1 LQFLFSEKAINTST
15 IFLVKT
21 TANSLKVFLVSF
33 TKAKRL
39 FAAKNSYFLLTSLLL
54 SQHHVASAQVAVNAL
69 PTGGQVVAGQVA
81 ISQTQTPTSAT
92 MNVNQTSQRAIVNW
106 DSFNVGK
113 NAQVNF
119 NQPNAQAAILNRV
132 TGASASVI
140 DGAVRANGQ
149 VVLVNPNGVTFG
161 KGADINAGAVV
172 ATTLNIANKDFMEGK
187 STFHGNGKGAVIN
200 QGKIAVNDPNGYIA
214 LLAPEVRNE
223 GYLLAQKGP
232 NNGVV
237 LAAGEQIALD
247 FRGDKLIS
255 VNVDKATYGALI
267 ENKRVIEVS
276 GGLIVVAAGAANQ
289 IMGSVIKNTGRI
301 SANSMVNNGGVIE
314 LVAANV
320 TQAGSVSANSTAVA
334 SQTSGKGGQVHIAG
348 ENITLAANSTTTATG
363 TAGGGSVEIGL
374 GRTVATNTK
383 SSAVQAVGAAAANLN
398 TNGSIDARQAAAK
411 QTAVVANQQ
420 NQLAKNVTVEAN
432 ALVDASATQ
441 QGNAGNIVIWSEIKT
456 SINGML
462 KAIGGMLGGNGGFIE
477 TSSKGAV
484 AVGNQ
489 FNVNTSAPKGNTG
502 LWLLDP
508 IDLVIDAGAAS
519 VISTALQN
527 NNVTIEV
534 NGNVCPSLGSCTQN
548 GSGSLTIAS
557 GADILKSGTNLTT
570 LTLSASGI
578 FNLNANI
585 SGENL
590 NVIINSS
597 IAFLNVGTSISA
609 STVTVQAQT
618 IHARGTIQTHRYLG
632 SANPGSLGNAIELLA
647 QALYVSGRL
656 SVNAVSKRAGAITL
670 NANSI
675 TLYSGATLEATGEDG
690 GMITL
695 AANDSLW
702 SQGDIQANGSNGRGG
717 TLTITAAN
725 DLYFDQAVLKANG
738 TTDGGAITIIGYG
751 GDLHI
756 KNSLIQTNGSNGRGG
771 SISASASNAV
781 STINSQFEA
790 TGYSHGGQILIGND
804 AKNGTLPFALRA
816 DFDEGTSFNSAQL
829 DPNPDNQQGG
839 FIETS
844 GQILNMLSSINAGR
858 GGMWLL
864 DPWDYVIGS
873 SEATKIQNVLRS
885 SNVIIQTSAPSA
897 LSSSNK
903 IVSTVD
909 SRSGSD
915 SITINSDISSA
926 STKSLTFIGSN
937 IRLNANITTGGSQ
950 TYDGDVTLGKD
961 VALKGSTIN
970 FEDDL
975 KGAFS
980 LTITGNAIFGSSRF
994 DEISLTGFGKFI
1006 SVSGNSRINTDITTS
1021 GNQTYTGAV
1030 TLGNDVTLATLNNGS
1045 VAMNANVNGAK
1056 TLTINTN
1063 GTGDITITG
1072 ALGNSDPLTGLT
1084 INTDVLNAA
1093 ALTLVSNGAISITNS
1108 GASTISGII
1117 AGSGVRLSKAGVG
1130 TLTLANA
1137 NTYSGVTTIN
1147 AGTLSISAASGLGA
1161 TPTSTTSNSIQLNGG
1176 TLRITDTFLFSSRRG
1191 IQIGGEGGTIE
1202 VDSGETFNYDGIIRN
1217 ATGVTGNLTKTGLG
1231 TLILSG
1237 DNTYSGVTTINAGTL
1252 SISAAS
1258 GLGATPTSTTSNSI
1272 QLNGGTLRITD
1283 TFLFSSRR
1291 GMQIGGEGGTI
1302 EVDLGE
1308 TFNYDGIIR
1317 NATGVAGNLTKTGSG
1332 TLTLSGDN
1340 TYSGATRINGGSLNI
1355 TGTLADSTA
1364 VTVASGA
1371 TYIVAANDTITSIEG
1386 SGNIALSENL
1396 TLRSSE
1402 DTAFGGVLSGTG
1414 SLTKSGAGIL
1424 TLSGNNTYSGGT
1436 RINEGTLKIERNTAT
1451 FFGSIISGPLGK
1463 ATITINDGAS
1473 LDLNGKDI
1481 SNNLVIAGDGV
1492 GSAGSIF
1499 NSSGIR
1505 GSISGSVLLS
1515 AHSSIGAG
1523 DIQISGEIDDGSRGT
1538 YHLTKSNGGVLTL
1551 SGENEYDGFTIING
1565 GILSI
1570 RTASGLGET
1579 PNRTISNSIQLNG
1592 GTLRITDTFLFSS
1605 RRGIEIGTG
1614 GGTIEVDARET
1625 FNYYGIISG
1634 EGFLTKLGTGTLA
1647 LFDNN
1652 TYSGGTTISAGTIN
1666 VGNNSALGTG
1676 NVTLSSGTT
1685 LQASA
1690 SVTITNAVSLS
1701 GAATINAPNS
1711 HSLTISGVLNDGGH
1725 GLVVAG
1731 SGNLTFSNGSNS
1743 ISALA
1748 SSGTIGTVSINNNQS
1763 LVIGSVT
1770 PNSTP
1775 YTGLAGTG
1783 SITLINTG
1791 ATTINSGAAI
1801 STTGGDI
1808 NIVTSRFTNNAGSGA
1823 LSASGTNKYW
1833 RVWSTNTD
1841 PFGNSVGDIKGNL
1854 APNFIQYAA
1863 SYGTTTVSGTGNGFL
1878 YTLAPT
1884 ITVSLNGTVSK
1895 VYDATEVA
1903 TLASENYSYS
1913 GNVNGDAVTF
1923 SIAATYDTKDVGTA
1937 KLVSATVSGLQATNS
1952 SIPVYGYALSTAS
1965 ISDNIG
1971 VITARPIFIAANA
1984 NQSKVYGE
1992 SDPTLAY
1999 TVQAKAT
2006 GSGLLGTDGVTVTG
2020 SLTRA
2025 AGENVGSTYAIGRN
2039 TVEASGANSG
2049 NYSISYTGANF
2060 AITARPIT
2068 LTASAATK
2076 VYGESDPSLAVTVTG
2091 GSLASVAFTD
2101 TLANVTG
2108 TVSRSVGENV
2118 GNYNILLGSGS
2129 KASNYTITFD
2139 SSNQAMG
2146 ITARPIFIAANANQ
2160 SKVYG
2165 ESDPTL
2171 AYTVQAKATGS
2182 GLLGTD
2188 GVTVTGSLTR
2198 AAGENVGSTYA
2209 IGRNTVEASGANSG
2223 NYSISYTGANF
2234 AITARPITL
2243 TASAATKVYGESDP
2257 SLAVTVTGGS
2267 LASVAFTDTLANVTG
2282 TVSRSVGE
2290 NVGNYNILLGSGSK
2304 ASNYTITFDSSNQA
2318 MGITARPIFIAAN
2331 ANQSKVYGE
2340 SDPTLAY
2347 TVQAKAT
2354 GSGLLGTDGVTVTGS
2369 LTRAAGENVGSTY
2382 AIGRNTVEASG
2393 ANSGNYSISYTGA
2406 NFAITARP
2414 ITLTASAATKVY
2426 GESDPSLAVTVTGGS
2441 LASVAFTDT
2450 LANVTGTVSRSV
2462 GENVGNY
2469 NILLGSGSKAS
2480 NYTITFDSSNQAMG
2494 ITARPIFIA
2503 ANANQSKVYGDVN
2516 PVYTYTAE
2524 AQGAGRGLVVGD
2536 SLIGDLARVSGENVG
2551 RYAITRGTLANANY
2565 AITLVSTDFVINKA
2579 VLTLTPSIGQSKNY
2593 GRSDP
2598 IYGYSLSGYI
2608 NNDVVQDTSANTAI
2622 TGLLA
2627 RAPGESIGS
2636 YAYNATGLSASNYRI
2651 QVTESPST
2659 FTILPAPIGVAIS
2672 GTYSGTN
2679 IISPSSFTVTGLAF
2693 GETIA
2698 SISSAVVN
2706 SVNVADNG
2714 SNYVTSVIGVS
2725 GSASMSN
2732 YYITSRYNGVP
2743 NTDTS
2748 NTATITPARLRVA
2761 AANDAKFVT
2770 QSDATASAANCDGP
2784 CAGGFMGMTFNGFV
2798 NGQTPAVLSGSPL
2811 ITRTNPSANS
2821 AGIYSGVLQ
2830 PSGYSSSN
2838 YSIDYVAGDYVIAP
2852 ANSLLVR
2859 VNPVL
2864 TSYGSNPVYR
2874 ATAAY
2879 LANDGTTIVNLTPSI
2894 SGSAVTVADGVG
2906 GSAQFTLTMAGSTQ
2920 STSGNTNV
2928 GGYNLVATAPTI
2940 IAANFNNLMVVGS
2953 ATVQPFI
2960 LSPSQLG
2967 VTGVTKVYDGNV
2979 NIGGLVF
2986 NADPTLSAVLGS
2998 GATKDN
3004 VTILGSGIFT
3014 ENANVGSAKNVSVAL
3029 SLAGIDGGNYVLST
3043 NDYMAPIGTITQLAS
3058 VNYIG
3063 PAGGNWSTQTNWAGG
3078 AIPTLNNVANVFIP
3092 AGSSVVYDFSRVNAI
3107 GSMGSTIINNGTVTI
3122 NEALDTRITNT
3133 LSGGGSFAHTGSGAL
3148 TIAGNN
3154 NQSTPGPFT
3163 GQISVASGK
3172 TLLLANANALGGGSV
3187 LSNNGLLA
3195 LDSDTTLS
3203 SLAVNGP
3210 VTLVTN
3216 IRTLGNQRYDGAVTF
3231 ASGLAGSPMQISST
3245 SGDIQFL
3252 STLNSDAANRSL
3264 TLSSAAGKISFSDTV
3279 GYLAPGFGPKG
3290 PSIYDL
3296 VVNAKDILLMADMY
3310 TLSTQTYNG
3319 AVVISNN
3326 GSNGLL
3332 RTFISQDPSIA
3343 FLGTVDDSSA
3353 VTHTLDVR
3361 AISYDPLLIPEIRF
3375 MGAVGSIVP
3384 LGGLLV
3390 TTEMRTIPADPMAPI
3405 TIVPAGSLTIAD
3417 NINTV
3422 GEQRF
3427 SSAAVTLEPAPGRTI
3442 TFNSER
3448 STVQFAGIPTQDLT
3462 RLSSQANIVNNSNP
3476 IVIPVNPQPDTS
3488 NPASS
3493 QSDSLL
3499 VALNTPFLKQDG
3511 EVFSLSKSTT
3521 TARVSVT
3528 KPEQAIP
3535 CKIEANDECVLD

>member
-1 LQFLFSEKAINTST
+1 
-15 IFLVKT
+15 
-21 TANSLKVFLVSF
+21 
-33 TKAKRL
+33 
-39 FAAKNSYFLLTSLLL
+39 
-54 SQHHVASAQVAVNAL
+54 
-69 PTGGQVVAGQVA
+69 
-81 ISQTQTPTSAT
+81 
-92 MNVNQTSQRAIVNW
+92 
-106 DSFNVGK
+106 
-113 NAQVNF
+113 
-119 NQPNAQAAILNRV
+119 
-132 TGASASVI
+132 
-140 DGAVRANGQ
+140 
-149 VVLVNPNGVTFG
+149 
-161 KGADINAGAVV
+161 
-172 ATTLNIANKDFMEGK
+172 
-187 STFHGNGKGAVIN
+187 
-200 QGKIAVNDPNGYIA
+200 
-214 LLAPEVRNE
+214 
-223 GYLLAQKGP
+223 
-232 NNGVV
+232 
-237 LAAGEQIALD
+237 
-247 FRGDKLIS
+247 
-255 VNVDKATYGALI
+255 
-267 ENKRVIEVS
+267 
-276 GGLIVVAAGAANQ
+276 
-289 IMGSVIKNTGRI
+289 
-301 SANSMVNNGGVIE
+301 
-314 LVAANV
+314 
-320 TQAGSVSANSTAVA
+320 
-334 SQTSGKGGQVHIAG
+334 
-348 ENITLAANSTTTATG
+348 
-363 TAGGGSVEIGL
+363 
-374 GRTVATNTK
+374 
-383 SSAVQAVGAAAANLN
+383 
-398 TNGSIDARQAAAK
+398 
-411 QTAVVANQQ
+411 
-420 NQLAKNVTVEAN
+420 
-432 ALVDASATQ
+432 
-441 QGNAGNIVIWSEIKT
+441 
-456 SINGML
+456 
-462 KAIGGMLGGNGGFIE
+462 
-477 TSSKGAV
+477 
-484 AVGNQ
+484 
-489 FNVNTSAPKGNTG
+489 
-502 LWLLDP
+502 
-508 IDLVIDAGAAS
+508 
-519 VISTALQN
+519 
-527 NNVTIEV
+527 
-534 NGNVCPSLGSCTQN
+534 
-548 GSGSLTIAS
+548 
-557 GADILKSGTNLTT
+557 
-570 LTLSASGI
+570 
-578 FNLNANI
+578 
-585 SGENL
+585 
-590 NVIINSS
+590 
-597 IAFLNVGTSISA
+597 
-609 STVTVQAQT
+609 
-618 IHARGTIQTHRYLG
+618 
-632 SANPGSLGNAIELLA
+632 
-647 QALYVSGRL
+647 
-656 SVNAVSKRAGAITL
+656 
-670 NANSI
+670 
-675 TLYSGATLEATGEDG
+675 
-690 GMITL
+690 
-695 AANDSLW
+695 
-702 SQGDIQANGSNGRGG
+702 
-717 TLTITAAN
+717 
-725 DLYFDQAVLKANG
+725 VLKANG

-2331 ANQSKVYGE
+2331 ANQSKVYG
-2340 SDPTLAY
+2340 
-2347 TVQAKAT
+2347 
-2354 GSGLLGTDGVTVTGS
+2354 
-2369 LTRAAGENVGSTY
+2369 
-2382 AIGRNTVEASG
+2382 
-2393 ANSGNYSISYTGA
+2393 
-2406 NFAITARP
+2406 
-2414 ITLTASAATKVY
+2414 
-2426 GESDPSLAVTVTGGS
+2426 
-2441 LASVAFTDT
+2441 
-2450 LANVTGTVSRSV
+2450 
-2462 GENVGNY
+2462 
-2469 NILLGSGSKAS
+2469 
-2480 NYTITFDSSNQAMG
+2480 
-2494 ITARPIFIA
+2494 
-2503 ANANQSKVYGDVN
+2503 DVN